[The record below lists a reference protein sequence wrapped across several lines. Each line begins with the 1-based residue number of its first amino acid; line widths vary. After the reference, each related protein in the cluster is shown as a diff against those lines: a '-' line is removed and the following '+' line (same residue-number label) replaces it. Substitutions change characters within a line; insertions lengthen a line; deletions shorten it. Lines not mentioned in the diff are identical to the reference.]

1 MSGPSEHYAQCGCFC
16 GCNEMCGPSMVPLRG
31 HVECQRCL
39 DGECV
44 NEHYE
49 KTHSLES
56 MSGHSGE
63 MLKTAEDTLKKFD
76 SAFQRLFRPDGAKEF
91 QGSRA
96 VQQYRRDFKDR

>member
-1 MSGPSEHYAQCGCFC
+1 MSGLEYYAQCECFC
-16 GCNEMCGPSMVPLRG
+16 GCSEMCGPSLVPLRG
-31 HVECQRCL
+31 HVECQRCF

-56 MSGHSGE
+56 MSRHSGD
-63 MLKTAEDTLKKFD
+63 MLKTAEAALKAFEWG
-76 SAFQRLFRPDGAKEF
+76 FQRIIKTDVAKEVA
-91 QGSRA
+91 GSRV